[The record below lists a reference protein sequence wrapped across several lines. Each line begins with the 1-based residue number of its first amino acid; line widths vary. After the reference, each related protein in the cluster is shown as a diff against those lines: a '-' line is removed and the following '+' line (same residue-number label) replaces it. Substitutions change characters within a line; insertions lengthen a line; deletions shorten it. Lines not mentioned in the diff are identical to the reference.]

1 MKIEFSD
8 YDLTGFI
15 TKHGM
20 FCGVPAILITPEHI
34 GVKFTQH
41 NSIFRSS
48 IWDLDGNLISASFKK
63 FVNWGE
69 NTDNFPTPESLNKT
83 TIVEKIDGSAVIIDY
98 INGVLSMRTRGT
110 FSVITMENA
119 VDFELCLNK
128 YPKISEWLK
137 NNSNYSLITEITT
150 PNLRIVIRYGDEPD
164 FWLTGAINKDDYS
177 LMTQTELDKL
187 AKELGMVRPETYTF
201 STISDLLENVD
212 KWKGKEG
219 VCLYSNKDQTI
230 HKIKASDYLCKHRLK
245 EEFCNFER
253 VLDFY
258 IAEGCPEFGNFQ
270 TRVSQ
275 VTDWETATE
284 IVGDISRCV
293 DAWKEV
299 QSIKTGVH
307 RFIDEKLKPLGNPFD
322 RKDRGKMAQLVLS
335 SYGNTNRASFV
346 FKLLD
351 GKELDKDDLKKLF
364 YQVLKK

>member
-1 MKIEFSD
+1 MKIDFTEHNLDEF
-8 YDLTGFI
+8 I
-15 TKHGM
+15 VKHGV
-20 FCGVPAILITPEHI
+20 FCGTPATLVIPNHI
-34 GVKFTQH
+34 GTKFTQH

-69 NTDNFPTPESLNKT
+69 NPGNFPTPESLNKT

-187 AKELGMVRPETYTF
+187 AEELGMIRPETYTF
-201 STISDLLENVD
+201 STISDLLENVE
-212 KWKGKEG
+212 KWKDKEG
-219 VCLYSNKDQTI
+219 VCAYSNDGQMI
-230 HKIKASDYLCKHRLK
+230 HKVKSADYLCKHRLK

-258 IAEGCPEFGNFQ
+258 IAQNCPDFKSFQ
-270 TRVSQ
+270 ERVSQ

-284 IVGDISRCV
+284 IVGDISKCV

-299 QSIKTGVH
+299 RQITSGMN
-307 RFIDEKLKPLGNPFD
+307 RFVEEKLKPLGNPFD
-322 RKDRGKMAQLVLS
+322 KKDRGQMAKSVLQA
-335 SYGNTNRASFV
+335 YGNTNRSSFV
-346 FKLLD
+346 FKCLD